1 MRESHIFKMRVDGLI
16 LFVRYS
22 EKCFVT
28 NRFAVTICAC
38 SSSCGFGYGLTY
50 VSFHALFSI
59 PCYPYSQ
66 NVFALC
72 RIYDVRQNSGPL
84 SHWIVMMTVRI
95 LIADD
100 NEVFRSR
107 LVEIMDGHDGW
118 NVCAAVE
125 NGQDAVAK
133 AKELKPD
140 AVILDLA
147 MPVMD
152 GLTATREILRNE
164 PTVPVFIYTLHN
176 IPAIELE
183 AKKAGARKM
192 VLKPHVEVLIR
203 AIKET
208 LANEAQVPD
217 ASSAPAAAI
226 PGSPANQNAAA
237 TETILANQPHDEV
250 VIMSA
255 APSTAA
261 SAPDSA
267 AAPTSTTDGAGTN
280 SVVADG
286 DSAAPPA
293 MGDPEPSS

>member
-1 MRESHIFKMRVDGLI
+1 
-16 LFVRYS
+16 
-22 EKCFVT
+22 
-28 NRFAVTICAC
+28 
-38 SSSCGFGYGLTY
+38 
-50 VSFHALFSI
+50 
-59 PCYPYSQ
+59 
-66 NVFALC
+66 
-72 RIYDVRQNSGPL
+72 
-84 SHWIVMMTVRI
+84 MMAVRI

-118 NVCAAVE
+118 KVCAAVE

-152 GLTATREILRNE
+152 GLTATREILRSE

-192 VLKPHVEVLIR
+192 VLKPHVELLIR

-208 LANEAQVPD
+208 LANEAEVPD

-226 PGSPANQNAAA
+226 PDSPANQNAAP
-237 TETILANQPHDEV
+237 TEAILANQAHDSV
-250 VIMSA
+250 VTMSA
-255 APSTAA
+255 APPTDAT
-261 SAPDSA
+261 APDSPA
-267 AAPTSTTDGAGTN
+267 AASTTDGAGTN
-280 SVVADG
+280 AVVADG